1 MEMRNRMP
9 DVAKLRGNA
18 CQEFLKMVIKPNW
31 QQRLY
36 DIAKEAIE
44 HNRYADNYRP
54 AYEKMRDIGIENY
67 SIDEMDVTFI
77 TQVVCFCS
85 SIVSVQKQTK
95 DALTKLRDDRNLT
108 NHSNENE
115 EDEELYLRGLLSL
128 CNLRSFVK
136 AVDKFEINIDDADRL
151 NYRNKYIPQ
160 IEELMDILDE
170 ERIALI
176 QRTKD
181 ITKDIN
187 RLLSCSD
194 DETRLRMW
202 CDISK
207 LYMDRE
213 WKLDK
218 NPERYNEFIVM
229 ASDAGIP
236 EAHINA
242 AIYFL
247 NIKKDYVEM
256 ERRLQMMFDSR
267 DRLTAGN
274 VHSIIESINWYVTT
288 GNNITVGMNEM
299 ADRIIAL
306 GFPVEK
312 QEDGTYLWK
321 RRQDA

>member
-1 MEMRNRMP
+1 MKMRNRMP
-9 DVAKLRGNA
+9 DVAKLRCNA

-54 AYEKMRDIGIENY
+54 AYEKMRNIGIENY

-115 EDEELYLRGLLSL
+115 EDEELYLRCLLSL

>member
-1 MEMRNRMP
+1 MKMRNRMP
-9 DVAKLRGNA
+9 DVAKLRCNA

-54 AYEKMRDIGIENY
+54 AYEKMRNIGIENY

>member
-1 MEMRNRMP
+1 MKMRNRMP
-9 DVAKLRGNA
+9 DVAKLRCNA

-54 AYEKMRDIGIENY
+54 AYEKMRNIGIENY

-115 EDEELYLRGLLSL
+115 EDEELYLRCLLSL

-207 LYMDRE
+207 L
-213 WKLDK
+213 
-218 NPERYNEFIVM
+218 
-229 ASDAGIP
+229 
-236 EAHINA
+236 
-242 AIYFL
+242 
-247 NIKKDYVEM
+247 
-256 ERRLQMMFDSR
+256 
-267 DRLTAGN
+267 
-274 VHSIIESINWYVTT
+274 
-288 GNNITVGMNEM
+288 
-299 ADRIIAL
+299 
-306 GFPVEK
+306 
-312 QEDGTYLWK
+312 
-321 RRQDA
+321 

>member
-229 ASDAGIP
+229 ASDAGIQ

>member
-1 MEMRNRMP
+1 MKMRNRMP
-9 DVAKLRGNA
+9 DVAKLRCNA

-67 SIDEMDVTFI
+67 SIDEMDITFI

>member
-1 MEMRNRMP
+1 MKMRNRMP
-9 DVAKLRGNA
+9 DVAKLRCNA

-54 AYEKMRDIGIENY
+54 AYEKMRNIGIENY

-194 DETRLRMW
+194 DETRLRIW

>member
-1 MEMRNRMP
+1 MKMRNRMP
-9 DVAKLRGNA
+9 DVAKLRCNA

>member
-312 QEDGTYLWK
+312 QEDGTNLWK

>member
-1 MEMRNRMP
+1 MEIRNRMP
-9 DVAKLRGNA
+9 DVVKLRCNA
-18 CQEFLKMVIKPNW
+18 CQEFLKMVIKHNW

-115 EDEELYLRGLLSL
+115 EDEELYLRCLLSL

-136 AVDKFEINIDDADRL
+136 AVDKFEINIDDAYRL

-181 ITKDIN
+181 IIKDIN

>member
-1 MEMRNRMP
+1 MKMRNRMP
-9 DVAKLRGNA
+9 DVAKLRCNA

-54 AYEKMRDIGIENY
+54 AYEKMRNIGIENY

-321 RRQDA
+321 RRQDV

>member
-1 MEMRNRMP
+1 MKMRNRMP
-9 DVAKLRGNA
+9 DVAKLRCNA

-54 AYEKMRDIGIENY
+54 AYEKMRNIGIENY

-256 ERRLQMMFDSR
+256 ERRLQMMFNSR

>member
-9 DVAKLRGNA
+9 DVAKLRCNA